1 MTTATQDEMSF
12 EKSIQETFLMKE
24 ATSIQH
30 RSFTCAGLLIKMR

>member
-24 ATSIQH
+24 ATSIQQ
-30 RSFTCAGLLIKMR
+30 RFYLCWSSN